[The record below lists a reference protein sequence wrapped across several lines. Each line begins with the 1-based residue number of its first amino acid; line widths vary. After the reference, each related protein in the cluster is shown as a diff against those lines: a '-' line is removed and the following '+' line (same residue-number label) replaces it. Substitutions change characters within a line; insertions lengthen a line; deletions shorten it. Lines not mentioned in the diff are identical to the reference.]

1 MQNVVNYVKQYI
13 GVISIVLAICILL
26 TYSFS
31 YFKVN
36 IDNERAAE
44 MYMGELEYSILID
57 NKEEN
62 TITVEPNSQ
71 KYIDLGIIDDNKVN
85 SYYKL
90 LYENNKNVTI
100 EYLESVTYYYKEISD
115 ETNSIYE
122 GMIMYMAP
130 NGLINVGSGGNVRL
144 RITNNSSSAQT
155 ITFKVSGGYSTNTL
169 ADVEVPSGYTN
180 VDTEG
185 KLGDNEL
192 YCEIENNSQPIE
204 LSQGSS
210 YTFYE
215 YTYNYKQKG
224 TESSSELTWED
235 ITDDGW
241 GVQLTDK
248 ASTNAVTSNICTY
261 MNSQPIV
268 NMSNTFSNSKA
279 SSISLKAYTN
289 KVTDMSNM
297 FSKSEA
303 TQIDL
308 SNINTSKVTNM
319 ESMFNACLLE
329 TLDLSNFDTSN
340 VTNMSHMFEDNT
352 NLTTIYATNKFDT
365 SNVTNSDM
373 MFNNTTNLIGANGT
387 KYDTNYI
394 DKTYARID
402 AESIPGYFTLK
413 SN

>member
-248 ASTNAVTSNICTY
+248 ASTNAVTSIICTY

>member
-144 RITNNSSSAQT
+144 RITNNSSLAQT

-185 KLGDNEL
+185 KLEDNEL